1 MSREEP
7 RPAQRLPL
15 RCETCAIVAPG
26 KASACTFQHARASA
40 GEALLQ
46 PEERPRKIV
55 YLRRGHAVLESGAAV
70 TGASF
75 PAVRGPSSLLGLE
88 SIAGE
93 DISYTARALT
103 DVAVCTT
110 DVDTFRASLGSLES
124 PLGTALLFAL
134 RESAKRANERLAV
147 EGTASQRVAR
157 FLLQAASNGE
167 AEDVPQR
174 VVARILGMRA
184 ETLSRTLAELR
195 RRGALHDGR
204 KIRLRDAD
212 RLRAIAE

>member
-1 MSREEP
+1 M
-7 RPAQRLPL
+7 
-15 RCETCAIVAPG
+15 
-26 KASACTFQHARASA
+26 RASA

-93 DISYTARALT
+93 DIPYTARALT